1 MARRLPFS
9 KWIVEIIF
17 IDSINAMPRLSP
29 AEKLARDLDW
39 NLLRVFLALAEAG
52 SVTAAADRLGLKQPS
67 VSQALRR
74 LEERTGHRLIERDPG
89 HFALTPQGAALLPEA
104 REVRAAILRA
114 ALAMA
119 EAEGEIAG
127 EVTLALA
134 SHVVSPL
141 LDTALGRFHAS
152 HPKATLSIDILPS
165 REALARVAEGRASL
179 ALCLLADP
187 PAALATIPVYREFF
201 GLFCGP
207 GHPLYGRTGLALADL
222 AGHRAVSFQT
232 DRLGD
237 ALAAVTELRLAAGLS
252 GPVGQSTHLEEVRR
266 MILAGL
272 GIGPLP
278 LHVVEED
285 IRSGRLW
292 RLPPYETPPAIDVHL
307 AHNPK
312 ARHNRAETA
321 FLALLRGLIDTT
333 PPEART
339 YGP

>member
-1 MARRLPFS
+1 MAHGTAFS
-9 KWIVEIIF
+9 KWIVLIRII
-17 IDSINAMPRLSP
+17 DTVNDMRLSP

-52 SVTAAADRLGLKQPS
+52 SVTRAGERLGLKQPS
-67 VSQALRR
+67 VSQALKR
-74 LEERTGHRLIERDPG
+74 LEERTGHRLIDRSAG
-89 HFALTPQGAALLPEA
+89 SFTLTPEGMALLAEA
-104 REVRAAILRA
+104 QAVRAAILRGA
-114 ALAMA
+114 EAMA
-119 EAEGEIAG
+119 EASGAVAG

-141 LDTALGRFHAS
+141 LDAALRRFHAA

-165 REALARVAEGRASL
+165 REALTRLAEGQASL
-179 ALCLLADP
+179 AICLMTEPRSDLQ
-187 PAALATIPVYREFF
+187 TEVFYREFF

-207 GHPLYGRTGLALADL
+207 PHPLYARSGLTLADL
-222 AGHRAVSFQT
+222 AGHTAVSFQT
-232 DRLGD
+232 DRMGD
-237 ALAAVTELRLAAGLS
+237 ALAAVTELRQRAGLS

-285 IRSGRLW
+285 LRAGRLW
-292 RLPPYETPPAIDVHL
+292 RLPPQDDPPAIDVYL
-307 AHNPK
+307 ARNPR
-312 ARHNRAETA
+312 ARRNRAEAA
-321 FLALLRGLIDTT
+321 FLAILDTLLAET
-333 PPEART
+333 PPEQRI